1 MFSSVSRGSSAVDA
15 DPAGSSQE
23 IAKEWLVRLIE
34 RTPLADVSE
43 IEVDLLTTQAAPLID
58 DILHE
63 LGSPPAKASEAL
75 APDARERARKF
86 GRLRH
91 GDRAPTE
98 IPRDLA
104 ALQALLIETLCRDIP
119 ERNRGDFARSVEN
132 LAEIFGSIQGELVE
146 GLVRERAGA
155 PTRDELTGLPGAAE
169 LNEWLQVL
177 LAEHRRYGHPFAIAL
192 LDVEGLGRVNEAYGR
207 EAGDQMLAAV
217 ATVIR
222 NRIRG
227 TDRPFRIGDDEF
239 CVLMPHGEASA
250 ARQMADR
257 LVRVIEGSQID
268 HGPRIAVAIGI
279 SSCPSNDDDA
289 TRLLEMAE
297 EATYAAKASGRSVS
311 IAGSDDHVPTNGRR

>member
-1 MFSSVSRGSSAVDA
+1 MVSRVSSAVDA
-15 DPAGSSQE
+15 DPPGPSQE

-43 IEVDLLTTQAAPLID
+43 IEVGLLTTQAAPLID

-63 LGSPPAKASEAL
+63 LGSPQATASEGL
-75 APDARERARKF
+75 APDARERAREF

-91 GDRAPTE
+91 GDRAPAE

-104 ALQALLIETLCRDIP
+104 ALQALLIETLRREIP

-132 LAEIFGSIQGELVE
+132 LAEIFGSIQSELVE
-146 GLVRERAGA
+146 GLVRERAGD
-155 PTRDELTGLPGAAE
+155 PRRDELTGLPGAAE

-177 LAEHRRYGHPFAIAL
+177 LAEQRRYGQPFSIAL

-227 TDRPFRIGDDEF
+227 ADRPFRIGNGEF
-239 CVLMPHGEASA
+239 CVLMPHSEASQ

-268 HGPRIAVAIGI
+268 DGPRIAVAIGI
-279 SSCPSNDDDA
+279 ASCPNNGEDA
-289 TRLLEMAE
+289 TRLLETAE
-297 EATYAAKASGRSVS
+297 EATYAAKASGRPVSV
-311 IAGSDDHVPTNGRR
+311 AGGSDHVPANDLG